1 MSGCVGEGMP
11 VRVRALGV
19 SDRGVQGETARGA
32 VQAQGGLMF
41 STPLQNMLAQGDSC
55 PEFNG
60 TCEGWYAWIRRWL
73 DFKRTFCSMGVES
86 DQVVAKVLMMK
97 VNLATRTKEEM
108 SGAVRAGPSF

>member
-1 MSGCVGEGMP
+1 MYLIGGCRAEQPGGQHRLKGAFCFRPPSKTCSRREFLARSSTGGVRFGM
-11 VRVRALGV
+11 RG
-19 SDRGVQGETARGA
+19 SD
-32 VQAQGGLMF
+32 GG
-41 STPLQNMLAQGDSC
+41 C
-55 PEFNG
+55 
-60 TCEGWYAWIRRWL
+60 